1 MLKTLLTVE
10 SALFRVALWLI
21 YCIYTV
27 IIVSTF
33 TAVFFRYV
41 LNESIIWAEELAR
54 YLFVWL
60 AFLGSALALK
70 NRMHIGLDLI
80 ISSLPP
86 KAKTVAEGLITVLIG
101 TFLVF
106 VITAS
111 ITVVEVTMRQRSSA
125 LGVPMGMVYLA
136 IPVGCSLMLLS
147 SFRQLLQV
155 FGPDSRSDSENEV
168 TNANQPYS

>member
-1 MLKTLLTVE
+1 MLKTLLAME
-10 SALFRVALWLI
+10 SALFRVTVWLI
-21 YCIYTV
+21 YCIYVV

-86 KAKTVAEGLITVLIG
+86 KSKTVMEGLITVLVG
-101 TFLVF
+101 VFLVF

-111 ITVVEVTMRQRSSA
+111 VTVVEVTMRQRSSA
-125 LGVPMGMVYLA
+125 LGIPMGMVYLA

-147 SFRQLLQV
+147 SCRQLLQIL
-155 FGPDSRSDSENEV
+155 GPSSRSDLESEV
-168 TNANQPYS
+168 PDASQPYT

>member
-10 SALFRVALWLI
+10 SALFRVTVWLI
-21 YCIYTV
+21 YCIYIV

-41 LNESIIWAEELAR
+41 LNESIVWAEELAR

-86 KAKTVAEGLITVLIG
+86 RVKPVTEGLITVLIG
-101 TFLVF
+101 VFLAF

-111 ITVVEVTMRQRSSA
+111 VTVVEVTMRQRSSA
-125 LGVPMGMVYLA
+125 LGIPMGMVYLA
-136 IPVGCSLMLLS
+136 ISVGCSLMLLS
-147 SFRQLLQV
+147 SCRQLLQV
-155 FGPDSRSDSENEV
+155 FGPDSSSDSDNEV
-168 TNANQPYS
+168 PGVSQPYT